1 MLVREIWSGAQTG
14 VDRAALDVAH
24 DLGLITGGWVPLGRI
39 AEDGTIPERYAGLRE
54 TETPDY
60 AERTT
65 RNVED
70 SDATL
75 ILYRHRL
82 TGGTAFTKLEAVRL
96 GRPHLAV
103 NLTEHDPLA
112 AATMIH
118 EWLDTLPGSRLNVA
132 GPRASTDP
140 EIQALAEALLREV
153 LAAES

>member
-1 MLVREIWSGAQTG
+1 MQVREIWSGGQTG
-14 VDRAALDVAH
+14 VDRAALDVAR
-24 DLGLITGGWVPLGRI
+24 DLGLFAGGWVPLGRL

-82 TGGTAFTKLEAVRL
+82 TGGTSFTKMEAVRL
-96 GRPHLAV
+96 GRAHLAV
-103 NLTEHDPLA
+103 D
-112 AATMIH
+112 
-118 EWLDTLPGSRLNVA
+118 
-132 GPRASTDP
+132 
-140 EIQALAEALLREV
+140 LAEQSLPE
-153 LAAES
+153 

>member
-1 MLVREIWSGAQTG
+1 MLVREIWSGGQTG
-14 VDRAALDVAH
+14 VDRAALEVAH

-39 AEDGTIPERYAGLRE
+39 AEDGTIPERYAGLQE

-60 AERTT
+60 SERTT

-96 GRPHLAV
+96 GRPHLAISLSE
-103 NLTEHDPLA
+103 NDPLE

-118 EWLDTLPGSRLNVA
+118 QWLDPLPGSRLNVA
-132 GPRASTDP
+132 GPRASTDS
-140 EIQALAEALLREV
+140 EIHALAEAVLRAV
-153 LAAES
+153 LVARS

>member
-1 MLVREIWSGAQTG
+1 MQVREIWSGAQTG
-14 VDRAALDVAH
+14 VDRAALDIGRE
-24 DLGLITGGWVPLGRI
+24 LGLITGGWVPQGRL
-39 AEDGTIPERYAGLRE
+39 AEDGTIPEHYAGLRE
-54 TETPDY
+54 TETPDF

-103 NLTEHDPLA
+103 NLTELDPVEA
-112 AATMIH
+112 VTVIR
-118 EWLDTLPGSRLNVA
+118 EWLDPIPGSRLNVA
-132 GPRASTDP
+132 GPRGSTDP
-140 EIQALAEALLREV
+140 DIHALAQALLREV
-153 LAAES
+153 LATEA

>member
-24 DLGLITGGWVPLGRI
+24 DLELITGGWVPLGRI

-60 AERTT
+60 SERTT

-75 ILYRHRL
+75 ILYRYRL

-96 GRPHLAV
+96 GRPHLVV
-103 NLTEHDPLA
+103 NLTDNDPLEA
-112 AATMIH
+112 AAMIH
-118 EWLDTLPGSRLNVA
+118 EWLDPLEGSRLNVA

-140 EIQALAEALLREV
+140 GIHALAEAVLRAV
-153 LAAES
+153 LAARS

>member
-24 DLGLITGGWVPLGRI
+24 DLGLISGGWVPLGRI
-39 AEDGTIPERYAGLRE
+39 AEDGTIPERYVGLR

-60 AERTT
+60 SERTT

-96 GRPHLAV
+96 GRPHLVV
-103 NLTEHDPLA
+103 NLTENDPLE

-118 EWLDTLPGSRLNVA
+118 EWLKPLPGSRLNVA

-140 EIQALAEALLREV
+140 GIHALAEAVLRAV
-153 LAAES
+153 LTARF

>member
-39 AEDGTIPERYAGLRE
+39 AEDGTIPERYTGLRE

-60 AERTT
+60 SERTT

-96 GRPHLAV
+96 GRPHLGV
-103 NLTEHDPLA
+103 NLTENDPIEA
-112 AATMIH
+112 AALIH
-118 EWLDTLPGSRLNVA
+118 EWLDPLPGSRLNVA
-132 GPRASTDP
+132 GPRASSDP
-140 EIQALAEALLREV
+140 EIHALAEAVLRTV
-153 LAAES
+153 LAARS

>member
-1 MLVREIWSGAQTG
+1 MQVREIWSGAQTG
-14 VDRAALDVAH
+14 VDRAALDVARE
-24 DLGLITGGWVPLGRI
+24 LGLRSGGWVPLGRL
-39 AEDGTIPERYAGLRE
+39 AEDGPIPERYAGLRE
-54 TETPDY
+54 TETADY

-96 GRPHLAV
+96 GRPHLAM
-103 NLTEHDPLA
+103 DLA
-112 AATMIH
+112 EQDLREAVTKAR

-132 GPRASTDP
+132 GPRASSDP
-140 EIQALAEALLREV
+140 EIRDLAQALLREI
-153 LAAES
+153 LAVRS

>member
-1 MLVREIWSGAQTG
+1 MREIWSGAQTG
-14 VDRAALDVAH
+14 VDRAALDAAH
-24 DLGLITGGWVPLGRI
+24 ELGLITGGWVPLGRI

-60 AERTT
+60 SERTT
-65 RNVED
+65 RNIED

-82 TGGTAFTKLEAVRL
+82 TCGTAFTKLEAVRL

-103 NLTEHDPLA
+103 NLTEYDPLEA
-112 AATMIH
+112 AAMIH
-118 EWLDTLPGSRLNVA
+118 QWLDPLPGSRLNVA

-140 EIQALAEALLREV
+140 EIHALAEAVLRAV
-153 LAAES
+153 LAARS